1 MTIKVL
7 VIGPAGSGKSTVG
20 REVASRLGVQY
31 IDGDQLHPKANLEKM
46 SKGTPLS
53 DDDRDGWV
61 ANILTELRR
70 GDVVIGASLLKFQY
84 REQIN
89 RQIQRIW
96 FAQLDAPRHVLEARL
111 DDPTGALFRK
121 PLLGS
126 QLRIF
131 DPLTKQEPGRVFDAT
146 QPVEV
151 LAAQIVREI
160 RTELAEGN

>member
-1 MTIKVL
+1 MTIQLL

-20 REVASRLGVQY
+20 REVAQRLGVQY
-31 IDGDQLHPKANLEKM
+31 IDGDQLHPKANLDKM

-61 ANILTELRR
+61 TNILAELRN
-70 GDVVIGASLLKFQY
+70 GDVVIGASLLKHSY
-84 REQIN
+84 RELIN
-89 RQIQRIW
+89 REIQRVW
-96 FAQLDAPRHVLEARL
+96 FAQLDAPRHVLETRL

-131 DPLTKQEPGRVFDAT
+131 DPLTKHEPGRVFDAT
-146 QPVEV
+146 QPVDE
-151 LAAQIVREI
+151 LAKQIVREI
-160 RTELAEGN
+160 RTELSESN

>member
-1 MTIKVL
+1 MTIQVL

-61 ANILTELRR
+61 ANILAELRK

-151 LAAQIVREI
+151 LVAQIVREI